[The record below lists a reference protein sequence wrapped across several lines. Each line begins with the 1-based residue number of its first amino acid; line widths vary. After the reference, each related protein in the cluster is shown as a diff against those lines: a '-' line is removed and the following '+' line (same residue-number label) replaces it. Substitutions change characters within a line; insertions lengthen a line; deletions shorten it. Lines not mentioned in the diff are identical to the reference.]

1 MALLL
6 SEEVLKK
13 WDRSGRTDFI
23 SEAKTVL
30 SEETD
35 ENLNQFGKAIWELIS
50 RGLDGTLRRES
61 IVSTIGE
68 IVASNIAAAGVIA
81 DILNVVDIETA
92 CEGDSSKRDK
102 FCSITRDVEQ
112 HLNEKLLKERL
123 EIDTLQDVGTVRNK
137 SFYTKFIKVKTKL
150 YYKQRKF
157 NLLREESEGYAK
169 LITELSQEITDEVT
183 PEYILEVI
191 KSLIGCFNL
200 DPNRVLDVIL
210 ESFECRPQHDEFFV
224 PLIRSYMGD
233 RKLLS
238 EVLGY
243 KFTLYHKG
251 IKEAAK
257 PDSEPLCTPTSLYTV
272 TALMLKHDVVSLDDI
287 YGWLLPEDKHIC
299 TIWEKEMADAKEF
312 VRKLNI
318 ISTKDKEEPT
328 DEPEPPK
335 QTVNVNQKFGL
346 CEALCRVGAWTHV
359 QKMFERIP
367 ETCLMSQACV
377 ASALCELLHLLIEPV
392 YRNNLGTLNG
402 VVKMSSN
409 ALKNLP
415 SSPKPAQT
423 FADLKEMVMP
433 MLLSLGPSLHLDPVL
448 LCKVIRVLKASLTTG
463 KKENMQSKAMY
474 FDIIT
479 ILDEVLL
486 PSLSYL
492 ESNCSIAEEIW
503 SLLKLF
509 PYQQRY
515 CLYIRWKNESHSK
528 HPALMMK
535 RGDALKKIKNIMK
548 RVSKENVKPVG
559 RSIGK
564 LTHSS
569 PGFLFDYVVTQI
581 QVYDNLINPVVD
593 SLKYLTSLSYDV
605 LGCCLVEALSQAD
618 KKRFKH
624 DGTSIS
630 LWLQSLASFCGAVFK
645 KYPIDLAGLLQYVAN
660 QLLAQKSLDL
670 LIVKEI
676 VHKMAGVEAAEELTS
691 DQLEATCGGELLR
704 GEASNYVVTKNTKK
718 SSNRLKESLTEH
730 NLAVPLCL
738 LMAQQRYCVV
748 YKETEQSHLK
758 LVGKLFDQCQDTL
771 VQYGTFLAS
780 SLNIEE
786 YNSRL
791 PPISNLLSKYY
802 IHSDVAFFLAR
813 PMFNHAINN
822 QVDILRKSRSS
833 QKSLTVA
840 EKHELYIEACELILN
855 PVVDSV
861 KPLHPPKV
869 WEDISPNFIVTFWS
883 LTSYDLY
890 VPAEAYQR
898 EVDKLKQ
905 QAHQQSD
912 SKDGS
917 STKNKR
923 EQEKTLAMVERLQE
937 EWKKHN
943 EHVDKV
949 MARLKK
955 EKDTWFLSRS
965 AKSAKNETITQFLQ
979 LCVFPRCTFTAP
991 DALYCAKFVEVI
1003 HSLKATNFTT
1013 LLCYDRIFC
1022 DITYMVTSCTENEAN
1037 RLGRFLC
1044 AMLDTV
1050 TRWHK
1055 SKETYDDECAN
1066 FPGFVT
1072 KFKVSN
1078 QFSDANDHV
1087 GYENYRHVCHK
1098 WHYKITKALVVC
1110 LDSKDYVQIRNSLI
1124 ILIKILP
1131 HFPVLVKLY
1140 HIIDARI
1147 EKVRSEE
1154 KDKRQ
1159 DLYILATSYSGQL
1172 KARSSKMIHE
1182 KDFHLVSEKR
1192 AGETSKSEANASES
1206 ASKKSE
1212 ANGTSSDSKKLI
1224 VVTTQVGSKSSRK
1237 VEATSSRES
1246 QKKEEKKDDGDRR
1259 TKERRESPTSN
1270 KWERD
1275 RYDEGSS
1282 RHRDNADAEVSSLS
1296 NSSPTASRLS
1306 QEPDPDVKRRKIEAP
1321 SKRSEADDKA
1331 DKKDKSKAKSSREE
1345 EKDSRKERKTG
1356 RKRERGEEG
1365 ASTSDSTKRRKDEER
1380 KAQNGDQDPRPRF
1393 SRERSPYSRERSYD
1407 ERDKQYPFHQ
1417 RQIIFF

>member
-1 MALLL
+1 MALDFGD
-6 SEEVLKK
+6 ETWKK
-13 WDRSGRTDFI
+13 WDSAGRSDFI
-23 SEAKTVL
+23 GAVKSVL
-30 SEETD
+30 SEESD
-35 ENLNQFGKAIWELIS
+35 DRLEKAGKAIWELVM

-61 IVSTIGE
+61 ISSTIGE
-68 IVASNIAAAGVIA
+68 ILASNPAAAGVIT
-81 DILNVVDIETA
+81 DVLNVVDIETA
-92 CEGDSSKRDK
+92 CEGDSAKRDK
-102 FCSITRDVEQ
+102 FYAITRDAEQ
-112 HLNEKLLKERL
+112 HLNEKLMKERL
-123 EIDTLQDVGTVRNK
+123 EIETLQEVGTVKNK
-137 SFYTKFIKVKTKL
+137 SFYTRFIKVKTKL

-169 LITELSQEITDEVT
+169 LITELGQEISDEVT
-183 PEYILEVI
+183 PEIILEVI

-200 DPNRVLDVIL
+200 DPNRVLDIIL
-210 ESFECRPQHDEFFV
+210 ESFECRPQHDEFFI
-224 PLIRSYMGD
+224 PLICSYMGD
-233 RKLLS
+233 RKILS

-243 KFTLYHKG
+243 KFTLYHSGLGETEKS
-251 IKEAAK
+251 
-257 PDSEPLCTPTSLYTV
+257 DSEPVYTPTSLYTV

-287 YGWLLPEDKHIC
+287 YGWLLPEDKQI
-299 TIWEKEMADAKEF
+299 TSAWEKEMADAKEY

-318 ISTKDKEEPT
+318 ISTKDKEETPE
-328 DEPEPPK
+328 EPEPPCRK
-335 QTVNVNQKFGL
+335 VNVNQKFGL
-346 CEALCRVGAWTHV
+346 CEALCRVGAWSHV
-359 QKMFERIP
+359 QKLFDRIP
-367 ETCLMSQACV
+367 ETCLMSQPSV
-377 ASALCELLHLLIEPV
+377 ALALCELLNILVDPV
-392 YRNNLGTLNG
+392 YRKNLGSLSG
-402 VVKMSSN
+402 VVKQS
-409 ALKNLP
+409 LKI
-415 SSPKPAQT
+415 SKSIQKSPAPAQT
-423 FADLKEMVMP
+423 FADMKEVIIP

-448 LCKVIRVLKASLTTG
+448 LCKIIRLSKASLSNSGG
-463 KKENMQSKAMY
+463 KKENVQNKIMY
-474 FDIIT
+474 FDVIT
-479 ILDEVLL
+479 LLDEVLL
-486 PSLSYL
+486 PSLSYM
-492 ESNCSIAEEIW
+492 EANCSIAEEIW
-503 SLLKLF
+503 SLLKLL

-515 CLYIRWKNESHSK
+515 CLYVRWKNESHSK
-528 HPALMMK
+528 HPTLMIK

-581 QVYDNLINPVVD
+581 QVYDNLIIPVVD

-691 DQLEATCGGELLR
+691 DQLEAMCGGELLR
-704 GEASNYVVTKNTKK
+704 GEAGNYGQAKNTKK
-718 SSNRLKESLTEH
+718 SSTRLKESLTEQ
-730 NLAVPLCL
+730 NLAVALCL

-771 VQYGTFLAS
+771 VQYGTFLAA
-780 SLNIEE
+780 SLTIEE

-822 QVDILRKSRSS
+822 KVDNLRRAHPNS
-833 QKSLTVA
+833 KSLTVA
-840 EKHELYIEACELILN
+840 EKHELYIEACEIVLN
-855 PVVDSV
+855 PVVESV
-861 KPLHPPKV
+861 RPLHPPKV

-890 VPAEAYQR
+890 VPVDAYQR
-898 EVDKLKQ
+898 EVDKMKQIAQQ
-905 QAHQQSD
+905 QAD
-912 SKDGS
+912 SKEGS
-917 STKNKR
+917 SGKNKR
-923 EQEKTLAMVERLQE
+923 EQDKTLALVERLQD

-943 EHVDKV
+943 EHVDKI

-1003 HSLKATNFTT
+1003 HSLKTTNFTT

-1044 AMLDTV
+1044 AMLETV

-1055 SKETYDDECAN
+1055 NRETYDDECAN

-1131 HFPVLVKLY
+1131 FFPVLVKLY

-1147 EKVRSEE
+1147 EKVRNEE

-1192 AGETSKSEANASES
+1192 AGEGVATKVEVNTGEG
-1206 ASKKSE
+1206 SKKPE
-1212 ANGTSSDSKKLI
+1212 ANGTTSDTKKVIITVSSHS
-1224 VVTTQVGSKSSRK
+1224 GSKSSRK
-1237 VEATSSRES
+1237 VETTTSQR
-1246 QKKEEKKDDGDRR
+1246 KDDGERR
-1259 TKERRESPTSN
+1259 TKERRDQRESPSTN
-1270 KWERD
+1270 KWD
-1275 RYDEGSS
+1275 REKYDEGSS
-1282 RHRDNADAEVSSLS
+1282 RYRDNADGEMSSLS
-1296 NSSPTASRLS
+1296 NSSPSASRLS
-1306 QEPDPDVKRRKIEAP
+1306 QEPDPDAKRRKTESSA
-1321 SKRSEADDKA
+1321 KRSEADDKA
-1331 DKKDKSKAKSSREE
+1331 DKKEKSKAKSSRDED
-1345 EKDSRKERKTG
+1345 KDARKERKTN
-1356 RKRERGEEG
+1356 RKRERTDEG
-1365 ASTSDSTKRRKDEER
+1365 ATTSETTKRRKDDER
-1380 KAQNGDQDPRPRF
+1380 SSKAQNGDQDRPRF

-1407 ERDKQYPFHQ
+1407 ERDKQYPFHC
-1417 RQIIFF
+1417 